1 MRESCRWL
9 KWMKDAARCC
19 ITWWALVSLSDDTCQ
34 LQLAAGG
41 DTHTNKHKKK
51 CALINKLVKNMTGM

>member
-9 KWMKDAARCC
+9 NWMKDAAFCC

-34 LQLAAGG
+34 LQLAERTSSSSGLETSSPVRL
-41 DTHTNKHKKK
+41 DHDDSDN
-51 CALINKLVKNMTGM
+51 